1 MVTDHYSPLLQPEGS
16 HRPYINEW
24 TRPCYNKTLFMV
36 TRIWIAYHFHVL
48 QNILVLIFSIPL
60 IVQQYLML
68 GAIAF
73 DEQAAASQAV
83 VISYVFWAWL
93 VGIVASIP
101 IGPALTAM
109 HFVLLKIVRE
119 EESYITKTFF
129 KSFKED

>member
-1 MVTDHYSPLLQPEGS
+1 
-16 HRPYINEW
+16 
-24 TRPCYNKTLFMV
+24 
-36 TRIWIAYHFHVL
+36 
-48 QNILVLIFSIPL
+48 
-60 IVQQYLML
+60 ML

-73 DEQAAASQAV
+73 DEQAATSQGV

-93 VGIVASIP
+93 VGIIVSIP

-129 KSFKED
+129 IIK